1 MGKFRVK
8 RMASSRKP
16 ILLKALWHE
25 TKQSLGIWAFACHLQ
40 LAPSRFS
47 PRASLKSPQCFP
59 NIPTVFQTVSTILWV
74 PLNRYKQNCSW
85 EVQSLLI
92 LVSHAQSI
100 SLGGAEIT
108 EEWAF
113 KGLKAPWLRNP
124 SSPKCPIQNRCCPV
138 CSARSRWKV
147 WGAQHV
153 LACTARQGLSI
164 LYAWPLSRWQH
175 PPTPV
180 STLGTSSSSEQLAC
194 AQTQL
199 DLTMILASVENR
211 EKNERILPTTYC
223 RFFPIS
229 L

>member
-1 MGKFRVK
+1 MGEFHVK

-25 TKQSLGIWAFACHLQ
+25 TKQSQGIWAFACHLQ

-59 NIPTVFQTVSTILWV
+59 NIPTVFQTVSTIFWV

-100 SLGGAEIT
+100 SLGRGAEIT

-124 SSPKCPIQNRCCPV
+124 SSLKSPIQNRCVALCAQQGGGERYWVHSMSWP
-138 CSARSRWKV
+138 
-147 WGAQHV
+147 AQHARASLSSMHGLLADENTPLLQSPCLAPAPV
-153 LACTARQGLSI
+153 LNS
-164 LYAWPLSRWQH
+164 
-175 PPTPV
+175 
-180 STLGTSSSSEQLAC
+180 
-194 AQTQL
+194 
-199 DLTMILASVENR
+199 
-211 EKNERILPTTYC
+211 
-223 RFFPIS
+223 
-229 L
+229 